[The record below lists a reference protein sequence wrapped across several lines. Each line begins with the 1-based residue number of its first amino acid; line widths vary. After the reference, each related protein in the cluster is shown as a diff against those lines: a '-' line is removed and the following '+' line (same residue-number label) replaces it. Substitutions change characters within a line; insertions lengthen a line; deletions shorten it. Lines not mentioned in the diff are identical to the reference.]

1 MIANSEYNLLNII
14 RIIKKEKKKILFIT
28 ISAGIIGALLHLV
41 MPKKYEAATV
51 FILKNPLYAD
61 RNNLYNNETKFLDYV
76 ANDEDIS
83 RFITMASDSGV
94 QQKIISDMHL
104 AAIYGYDTTGP
115 EGRYKL
121 KKAFQN
127 RLKIYVNEYKNV
139 VLNYTDSDPVRA
151 AVIANLCTELLE
163 HSLRGFYNGMRKN
176 MQSSIQKR
184 VVEEDSAIAVLTDT
198 LTQLREQY
206 GIYDIISPSRNNLM
220 LSEMKENGHA
230 GYARG
235 IEQVQNIESIK
246 DELVSDRAKHISLA
260 NQYATGTEIYEMQ
273 LTHIIEKAIPP
284 YKPKGAGIVLTTI
297 ISAFLGW
304 CFSLIYIMASEGK
317 KQKNANAKNISRD

>member
-1 MIANSEYNLLNII
+1 M
-14 RIIKKEKKKILFIT
+14 KKILFIT

-260 NQYATGTEIYEMQ
+260 NQYATGTEIDEMQ

-284 YKPKGAGIVLTTI
+284 L
-297 ISAFLGW
+297 
-304 CFSLIYIMASEGK
+304 
-317 KQKNANAKNISRD
+317 